1 MLKELLEQGFGLEEG
16 YNCAERIIYGANQ
29 AYGMGLGKESL
40 KLFAG
45 MGGGMAVGEMCGAVT
60 ASIGVLSHFFV
71 RDRAHE
77 PEGKIKALSVEFVKR
92 FVERMDCYRC
102 DCSRLKELYRVPD
115 GNCDRVILGA
125 AEVLD
130 ALLVEHGAIQLQ
142 RRGKGARMQAGKGN
156 KAIAVL
162 GGGNGAHAL
171 AADLA
176 LRGHR
181 YGCITGAT
189 GQAGV

>member
-29 AYGMGLGKESL
+29 AYGMGLSKESL

-77 PEGKIKALSVEFVKR
+77 PEGKLKR
-92 FVERMDCYRC
+92 
-102 DCSRLKELYRVPD
+102 
-115 GNCDRVILGA
+115 
-125 AEVLD
+125 
-130 ALLVEHGAIQLQ
+130 
-142 RRGKGARMQAGKGN
+142 
-156 KAIAVL
+156 
-162 GGGNGAHAL
+162 
-171 AADLA
+171 
-176 LRGHR
+176 
-181 YGCITGAT
+181 
-189 GQAGV
+189 

>member
-29 AYGMGLGKESL
+29 AYGMGLSKESL

-77 PEGKIKALSVEFVKR
+77 PEGKIKPLSVEFVKR

-102 DCSRLKELYRVPD
+102 DCSRERTEQMLLSLGRKELEKLRDEDPHCEVVCHFCHTKYQFDLNKLVKKAVDKQSAP
-115 GNCDRVILGA
+115 
-125 AEVLD
+125 AE
-130 ALLVEHGAIQLQ
+130 E
-142 RRGKGARMQAGKGN
+142 
-156 KAIAVL
+156 
-162 GGGNGAHAL
+162 
-171 AADLA
+171 
-176 LRGHR
+176 
-181 YGCITGAT
+181 TE
-189 GQAGV
+189 

>member
-77 PEGKIKALSVEFVKR
+77 PEGKIKPLSVEFVKR

-130 ALLVEHGAIQLQ
+130 ALLVEHGAIQPTT
-142 RRGKGARMQAGKGN
+142 AG
-156 KAIAVL
+156 
-162 GGGNGAHAL
+162 
-171 AADLA
+171 
-176 LRGHR
+176 
-181 YGCITGAT
+181 
-189 GQAGV
+189 